1 MIVLSWVAVVI
12 GFIVGAIALGHV
24 TATIAGVVVEREI
37 RVTDLVKFAVLAG
50 VTALT
55 SWGFIRVF
63 EGRWHWLTGA
73 ITVWLI
79 LVVLFHLTMIVV
91 VIDSSDDDF
100 FTDVAHFAIHAI
112 VAAIMVMSAATGTVY
127 LDEMYRSAEAD
138 DVVEDNDVRPHPLM
152 VE

>member
-24 TATIAGVVVEREI
+24 TAIIAGVVVEREAHAS
-37 RVTDLVKFAVLAG
+37 DLVKFAVLAG

-73 ITVWLI
+73 ITVWFI

-112 VAAIMVMSAATGTVY
+112 VAAIMAMSAATGTVY

>member
-37 RVTDLVKFAVLAG
+37 HVTDLVKFAVLAG

-100 FTDVAHFAIHAI
+100 FTDVAHFVIHAI
-112 VAAIMVMSAATGTVY
+112 VAAIMAMSAATGTVY

>member
-1 MIVLSWVAVVI
+1 MIVLSWVVVVI
-12 GFIVGAIALGHV
+12 GFIVGAMTLGHV
-24 TATIAGVVVEREI
+24 TATIAGVVVERKAH
-37 RVTDLVKFAVLAG
+37 VTDLVKFAVLAG

-100 FTDVAHFAIHAI
+100 FTDVAHCAIHAI
-112 VAAIMVMSAATGTVY
+112 VAAIMAMSAATGTVY

>member
-1 MIVLSWVAVVI
+1 MIVLSWVVVVI
-12 GFIVGAIALGHV
+12 GFIVGAMTLGHV
-24 TATIAGVVVEREI
+24 TATIAGVVVEREAH
-37 RVTDLVKFAVLAG
+37 VTDLVKFAVLAG

-100 FTDVAHFAIHAI
+100 FTDVAHFVIHAI
-112 VAAIMVMSAATGTVY
+112 VAAIMAMSAATGTVY
-127 LDEMYRSAEAD
+127 LDEMHRSAEAD

>member
-1 MIVLSWVAVVI
+1 MIMLSWVVVVI
-12 GFIVGAIALGHV
+12 GFIVGAMTLGHV

-37 RVTDLVKFAVLAG
+37 HVTDLVKFAVLAG

-91 VIDSSDDDF
+91 VIDSSDSDF

-112 VAAIMVMSAATGTVY
+112 VAAIMAMSAATGTVY

>member
-12 GFIVGAIALGHV
+12 GFIVGAMTLGHV

-37 RVTDLVKFAVLAG
+37 HATDLVKFVVLVG

-55 SWGFIRVF
+55 SWGFLHVF

-73 ITVWLI
+73 VTVWLI
-79 LVVLFHLTMIVV
+79 MVVLFHLAMIV
-91 VIDSSDDDF
+91 VIDSDDDNF
-100 FTDVAHFAIHAI
+100 FTHVAHFAIHFV
-112 VAAIMVMSAATGTVY
+112 VAAVMAVSAATGTVY
-127 LDEMYRSAEAD
+127 LDEMYRSAED
-138 DVVEDNDVRPHPLM
+138 NDVVVDNGVRPHPLM

>member
-12 GFIVGAIALGHV
+12 GFIVGAMTLGHV

-37 RVTDLVKFAVLAG
+37 HASDLVKFVVLAG

-55 SWGFIRVF
+55 SWGFLRVF

-91 VIDSSDDDF
+91 VIDSSDNDF

-112 VAAIMVMSAATGTVY
+112 VAAVMAMSAATGTVY
-127 LDEMYRSAEAD
+127 LDEMYRSAED
-138 DVVEDNDVRPHPLM
+138 NDVVEDNGVRPHPLM

>member
-1 MIVLSWVAVVI
+1 MIVLSWVVVVI
-12 GFIVGAIALGHV
+12 GFIVGAMTLGHV

-37 RVTDLVKFAVLAG
+37 HVTDLVKFAVLAG

-91 VIDSSDDDF
+91 VIDSSDSDF

-112 VAAIMVMSAATGTVY
+112 VAAIMAMSAATGTVY

-138 DVVEDNDVRPHPLM
+138 DVVEDNDVRLHPLM

>member
-1 MIVLSWVAVVI
+1 MIVLSWVVVVI
-12 GFIVGAIALGHV
+12 GFIVGAMTLGHV

-37 RVTDLVKFAVLAG
+37 HASDLVKFVVLAG

-55 SWGFIRVF
+55 SWGFLRVF
-63 EGRWHWLTGA
+63 EGRWHCLTGA
-73 ITVWLI
+73 VTVWLV

-91 VIDSSDDDF
+91 VIDSSDSDF

-112 VAAIMVMSAATGTVY
+112 VAAVMAMSAATGTVY
-127 LDEMYRSAEAD
+127 LDEMYRSAED
-138 DVVEDNDVRPHPLM
+138 NDVVEDNGVHPHPLM

>member
-12 GFIVGAIALGHV
+12 GFIVGAMALGHV
-24 TATIAGVVVEREI
+24 ASFIAGVVLKREI
-37 RVTDLVKFAVLAG
+37 YTIDLVMFVVLAG

-55 SWGFIRVF
+55 SWGFLRVF

-73 ITVWLI
+73 VTVWLI
-79 LVVLFHLTMIVV
+79 LVFLFHLTMIVV
-91 VIDSSDDDF
+91 IGPGKDDVFTF
-100 FTDVAHFAIHAI
+100 FVHFV
-112 VAAIMVMSAATGTVY
+112 VAAVMAMSAATGTVY

-152 VE
+152 VD